1 MKKKKRRKKVFSKK
15 RTVFL
20 TMLSFCI
27 IIAMAYIFST
37 YFVEI
42 YNIYKEKKELT
53 SKISK
58 LSEEEEKLESE
69 VEKLNDPEY
78 IARYAREKYLY
89 SKNGEFI
96 IKIPE

>member
-15 RTVFL
+15 RTIFL
-20 TMLSFCI
+20 AMFSFCI
-27 IIAMAYIFST
+27 IIVMTYVFST

-42 YNIYKEKKELT
+42 YNIYQEKKELT
-53 SKISK
+53 VKINK
-58 LSEEEEKLESE
+58 LSEEEEKLKGE